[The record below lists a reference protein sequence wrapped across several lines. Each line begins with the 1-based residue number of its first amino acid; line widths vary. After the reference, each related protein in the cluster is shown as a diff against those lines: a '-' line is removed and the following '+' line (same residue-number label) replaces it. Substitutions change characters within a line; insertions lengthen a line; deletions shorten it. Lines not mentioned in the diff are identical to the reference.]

1 MGNFIKKMKKQEKYS
16 FISVEDLEKLTNRA
30 LVLADEMKRI
40 DIVSNPDDYKVRL
53 KEYVEIVSDLR
64 KYKKYAKN

>member
-1 MGNFIKKMKKQEKYS
+1 MGSFIKKMKKQEKYS
-16 FISVEDLEKLTNRA
+16 FISVEDLKKMETRA
-30 LVLADEMKRI
+30 LLLAQEMKAI
-40 DIVSNPDDYKVRL
+40 DIVSNSDDYKVRL